1 MESLSCND
9 CKGLCCGPVPVTK
22 QELKDIK
29 NKIRWMP
36 LEYRLGLQNQH
47 RYFGTCIF
55 YDLDK
60 DKCGIYLVRP
70 SICRAFG
77 HYHNLI
83 CFLNPGAASVKDWV
97 AVENPAGILSADFTW
112 KDFI

>member
-1 MESLSCND
+1 MERLPCAG
-9 CKGLCCGPVPVTK
+9 CKGLCCGPVPIT
-22 QELKDIK
+22 QRE
-29 NKIRWMP
+29 
-36 LEYRLGLQNQH
+36 LQNIKDHIIRVSRSYRAGLKSQT

-77 HYHNLI
+77 NYKNLT
-83 CFLNPGAASVKDWV
+83 CFKQPVV
-97 AVENPAGILSADFTW
+97 ATNQNWEVTENPVGLLSVDFTW
-112 KDFI
+112 KDFG